1 MKEYELQVNDFNEF
15 VKFLNLF
22 STLQPSAQMTIK
34 KDGIEIFGK
43 FLSGRCDLFSN
54 SVCLS
59 PMLSQES
66 TIPETGVTV
75 FFADLK
81 KFIYT
86 IGILERYYNL
96 SDNSPFL
103 TKEIC
108 LFVAADSSYVR
119 IASRKYTI
127 KFQLSSNA
135 VVRNSLGDAPT
146 TKLACSKYAAAA
158 HNAYCDGKNI
168 VEETQP
174 LISFKTGKK
183 RIGNIAPLLSTLTSS
198 DNVMIKLELPE
209 QVAIEPELG
218 GEGNGGKAFVVPNT
232 LYAVVS
238 DTQRL
243 IATKLGNKVCVEV
256 GNITRLDT
264 EYKNFCRVDSLTEN
278 FVFLMTTEQ
287 LKLISSL
294 ISSFAPAEAK
304 APKAKKSKKSDPF
317 AQAMDEPTVVQTS
330 EDAAIE
336 ISISKVN
343 LLHLN
348 LISTPGNGV
357 GSEFYIS
364 MIGNKPEG

>member
-1 MKEYELQVNDFNEF
+1 MKEFDLQVNDFNEF
-15 VKFLNLF
+15 SRFLNLF
-22 STLQPSAQMTIK
+22 AVLQPTAQMTIK
-34 KDGIEIFGK
+34 DSGIEIFGK
-43 FLSGRCDLFSN
+43 FLSGRCDLFGT
-54 SVCLS
+54 SVSLS
-59 PMLSQES
+59 PLILES
-66 TIPETGVTV
+66 EKPANGVTV

-86 IGILERYYNL
+86 IGILTRYYDL

-103 TKEIC
+103 TKEIA
-108 LFVAADSSYVR
+108 LYVASDASYIR

-135 VVRNSLGDAPT
+135 VVRSTLGDSAT
-146 TKLACSKYAAAA
+146 TVLPPSKYAVAA
-158 HNAYCDGKNI
+158 HTAYSNGKSI

-174 LISFKTGKK
+174 LLAFKTGKK

-198 DNVMIKLELPE
+198 DNVMVKLEIPE
-209 QVAIEPELG
+209 QVAIETELG

-232 LYAVVS
+232 LYAVIS

-256 GNITRLDT
+256 GNITNHASD
-264 EYKNFCRVDSLTEN
+264 YKEHCRVDSLTEN

-287 LKLISSL
+287 LKLISAL
-294 ISSFAPAEAK
+294 ISSFAPAEVKVK
-304 APKAKKSKKSDPF
+304 APKKSKKGDAF
-317 AQAMDEPTVVQTS
+317 AQALDEPTVAPQQ
-330 EDAAIE
+330 EDGGVE

-348 LISTPGNGV
+348 LISSANGV
-357 GSEFYIS
+357 TSEFYIS
-364 MIGNKPEG
+364 MIGNKPE